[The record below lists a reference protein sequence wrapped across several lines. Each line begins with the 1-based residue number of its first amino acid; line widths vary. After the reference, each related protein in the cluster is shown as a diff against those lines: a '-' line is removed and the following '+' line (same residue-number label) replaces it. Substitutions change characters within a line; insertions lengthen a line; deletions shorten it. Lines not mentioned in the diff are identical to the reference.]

1 MILES
6 TPTTDV
12 ASIATWRS
20 TLGQPLD
27 SIDDKVMA
35 SVVLYLG
42 AEPQSKAPTQPPT
55 QTPAPPPKP
64 PLSDTAKRFRKLA
77 EELDKEGGQ

>member
-1 MILES
+1 MPDGQLVESEATTLVES
-6 TPTTDV
+6 TQKQFFESACDTCNNRTT
-12 ASIATWRS
+12 T
-20 TLGQPLD
+20 
-27 SIDDKVMA
+27 
-35 SVVLYLG
+35 G